1 MANFRVQLLAISAA
15 ALAPLACPH
24 SVAAVATTNPHRAI
38 PATSE
43 LPDLALIAP
52 THTPSA
58 SIVDL
63 KPRPLGQPRTNAVA
77 DRAAE
82 GSGSAATA
90 LWNNTFVRTGLSL
103 AIVLSLVLALAT
115 VAKKLARKNGHLAAA
130 LGASGPRPAGLLEVL
145 GRYPIARGQTL
156 ILLKLDRRV
165 LLIGHTASRLRGGP
179 GSLAT
184 LCEITDAES
193 VADILARSQDAE
205 HASISARF
213 QSLLHRFDHAHAP
226 AAASTE
232 PVDEGRRGMRSDDG
246 DMLELLDERAVVHR
260 FPDLPPVEIPAPQP
274 RAAAPIAASG
284 TYGPVR
290 SAAPFTHEPVA
301 VESFGSIRER
311 LHALR
316 GEAHR

>member
-1 MANFRVQLLAISAA
+1 QTQ
-15 ALAPLACPH
+15 
-24 SVAAVATTNPHRAI
+24 SVSP
-38 PATSE
+38 
-43 LPDLALIAP
+43 
-52 THTPSA
+52 
-58 SIVDL
+58 VDL

-90 LWNNTFVRTGLSL
+90 LWNNTFVRTAMSL

-115 VAKKLARKNGHLAAA
+115 VAKKLAKKNGHLAAA

-165 LLIGHTASRLRGGP
+165 LLIGQTASKLRGGP

-184 LCEITDAES
+184 LCEITDMES

-213 QSLLHRFDHAHAP
+213 QSLLHRFDHTHAP
-226 AAASTE
+226 AAEATE
-232 PVDEGRRGMRSDDG
+232 SELEGRRGVRSNDG

-260 FPDLPPVEIPAPQP
+260 FPDLPPVE
-274 RAAAPIAASG
+274 AAAPAARHAVPFAASG

-290 SAAPFTHEPVA
+290 SPNQLAQESVP